1 MKHPR
6 LRTVF
11 RIVGLIVLAP
21 FLLWVLGLWIYRPVS
36 LLPAAALGVLWLAL
50 FLSHRIEHRFVLHP
64 MWLWALVCCMAATYS
79 ALPAPSNVTW
89 QKPWAR
95 DARPVLDGDVLT
107 ITNLRDFRYRAE
119 DDYDMHYRSERYDL
133 RNVTGASFVE
143 SHWDGMEAI
152 CHTMLSFDFAD
163 GRHLVISP
171 ETRLPQG
178 VKQNAVGGLY
188 KLYNLLYVFG
198 SEEDILALRTN
209 YRHEDLLLLPLNI
222 SAEQARAM
230 LLQLV
235 TEARDSET
243 DPKPYNTV
251 TANCSTGILSSML
264 RAGIRLPR
272 GYRLLPVHNGS
283 ISKVLFDNGLLQTRP
298 GESYDLL
305 RRRCYLRYDL
315 AKGNPGD
322 YSRAIREKIHAPT
335 DDSAGAADR

>member
-6 LRTVF
+6 LRTTL
-11 RIVGLIVLAP
+11 RMIGGIVLVP

-36 LLPAAALGVLWLAL
+36 LLPAALLGMVWLAL
-50 FLSHRIEHRFVLHP
+50 FRSRRIERRSALNQ
-64 MWLWALVCCMAATYS
+64 MWLWALACCMVVTYF
-79 ALPAPSNVTW
+79 ALPGPSNVTW

-95 DARPVLDGDVLT
+95 DALPVLDGDVLT
-107 ITNLRDFRYRAE
+107 ITNLRDFRYRTE
-119 DDYDMHYRSERYDL
+119 EDYDMHYRSERYDL

-152 CHTMLSFDFAD
+152 CHTMLSFDFSD

-178 VKQNAVGGLY
+178 VKQNDVGGLY

-209 YRHEDLLLLPLNI
+209 YRHEDLLLLPLNV
-222 SAEQARAM
+222 SPEQARAM

-235 TEARDSET
+235 AEARQAEEEHQ
-243 DPKPYNTV
+243 PYNTV
-251 TANCSTGILSSML
+251 TANCSTGILGAML

-272 GYRLLPVHNGS
+272 GYQLLPVHNGS
-283 ISKVLFDNGLLQTRP
+283 ISKVLYDNGLLRARP
-298 GESYDLL
+298 GESYNAM
-305 RRRCYLRYDL
+305 RKRCYLRYDL

-322 YSRAIREKIHAPT
+322 YSRAIREKIQASE
-335 DDSAGAADR
+335 DGSANADR